1 VRDCRWED
9 VLWSVDSAVRHLR
22 AACELFEAGRLTG
35 RDRNAYRDV
44 MALMHAMQSGYT
56 SLENALLRAM
66 DVLGEDR
73 PSGPDWHKLVV
84 DRSTRAI
91 PGLRPAIL
99 SSEEATLAR
108 EVRKFRHWAM
118 HAYDQDFEPRR
129 AADAMDGAR
138 QLAEQL
144 RPAFQAFIAAI
155 DPE

>member
-1 VRDCRWED
+1 MRDCRWED
-9 VLWSVDSAVRHLR
+9 VFWSVDSAERHFR
-22 AACELFEAGRLTG
+22 AAHELFAAGRLTG
-35 RDRNAYRDV
+35 RDREAYRDV

-56 SLENALLRAM
+56 SLENALLRTM

-99 SSEEATLAR
+99 SREMAALSV

-129 AADAMDGAR
+129 AAVAMDAAR
-138 QLAEQL
+138 QLADEL
-144 RPAFQAFIAAI
+144 RPAFDAFIARI